1 MGIPP
6 LFRWVFAE
14 NRTSK
19 VPNFLKLLLFGQSVL
34 DLSLTLAK
42 SYDNG
47 IPVLE
52 IVRFH
57 FNLCPNRL
65 RTYDRF
71 PASMMSQIDFT
82 FVIERRTTNRKRSF
96 LNHPLGWFVMTL
108 LWLVSPLES
117 GRHLSAVVAQEASS
131 QASFGPTGP
140 VELVKDG
147 FQFTEGPA
155 WGPDQSLYFTD
166 IPANRIY
173 RFVPKDGV
181 LDIFIEPTGHS
192 NGLMFDSKGQLL
204 ACQMDGQLVS
214 IELATKAV
222 TVLSDKHNN
231 IRFNACNDLVIDSLG
246 GIYFTDPRYQS
257 PEPYPQGTEA
267 FYYRAA
273 DGTVTRLGQD
283 LLAPNGIGLS
293 PDGKT
298 LFVVPSMQKQVMAY
312 PIEAPGKIGT
322 GRVLFEL
329 KQPDGEDNTGGDGM
343 TVDVDG
349 NLYVTSALGVQVCD
363 QQGKLLTIINVP
375 EVPANVTFG
384 GDDFKML
391 YITARKGLYRCP
403 MPVAG
408 LVFGK
413 SQP

>member
-1 MGIPP
+1 MTWLCCLLMLGIWTET
-6 LFRWVFAE
+6 R
-14 NRTSK
+14 
-19 VPNFLKLLLFGQSVL
+19 
-34 DLSLTLAK
+34 
-42 SYDNG
+42 
-47 IPVLE
+47 
-52 IVRFH
+52 
-57 FNLCPNRL
+57 C
-65 RTYDRF
+65 
-71 PASMMSQIDFT
+71 
-82 FVIERRTTNRKRSF
+82 
-96 LNHPLGWFVMTL
+96 
-108 LWLVSPLES
+108 VS
-117 GRHLSAVVAQEASS
+117 AQEASPEK
-131 QASFGPTGP
+131 SFAPTAP

-155 WGPDQSLYFTD
+155 WGPDQTLYFTD

-173 RFVPKDGV
+173 KFKPKDNV

-214 IELATKAV
+214 IDPATKAV

-231 IRFNACNDLVIDSLG
+231 IRFNACNDLVIDAVG

-267 FYYRAA
+267 FYYRSA
-273 DGTVTRLGQD
+273 DGSVTRLGQD

-298 LFVVPSMQKQVMAY
+298 LYVVPSMQKQIMAY
-312 PIEAPGKIGT
+312 PIEGPGKIGA

-329 KQPDGEDNTGGDGM
+329 KQPEGEDNTGGDGM
-343 TVDVDG
+343 TVDVEG
-349 NLYVTSALGVQVCD
+349 NLYITSALGVQVCNRD
-363 QQGKLLTIINVP
+363 GKLLTIIQVP

-384 GDDFKML
+384 GDDFKTL

>member
-1 MGIPP
+1 MMSPSA
-6 LFRWVFAE
+6 FRFVVEHVQAYPMKSLSKHWVG
-14 NRTSK
+14 K
-19 VPNFLKLLLFGQSVL
+19 VVMLLLSISFIGIGVDSPSIVGQEVASATSV
-34 DLSLTLAK
+34 A
-42 SYDNG
+42 
-47 IPVLE
+47 
-52 IVRFH
+52 
-57 FNLCPNRL
+57 
-65 RTYDRF
+65 
-71 PASMMSQIDFT
+71 
-82 FVIERRTTNRKRSF
+82 
-96 LNHPLGWFVMTL
+96 
-108 LWLVSPLES
+108 
-117 GRHLSAVVAQEASS
+117 
-131 QASFGPTGP
+131 PTGP

-155 WGPDQSLYFTD
+155 WGPDQALYFTD

-173 RFVPKDGV
+173 KYNPKDGMFEV
-181 LDIFIEPTGHS
+181 FIEPSGHS
-192 NGLMFDSKGQLL
+192 NGLMFDTQGKLL
-204 ACQMDGQLVS
+204 ACQMDGQVVS
-214 IELATKAV
+214 VDLATKAV

-231 IRFNACNDLVIDSLG
+231 IRFNACNDLVIDTVG

-298 LFVVPSMQKQVMAY
+298 LYVVPSMQKQIMAY
-312 PIEAPGKIGT
+312 PVEAPGKIGA
-322 GRVLFEL
+322 GRVLYEL
-329 KQPDGEDNTGGDGM
+329 KQPEGEDNTGGDGM
-343 TVDVDG
+343 TVDVAG
-349 NLYVTSALGVQVCD
+349 NLYITSALGVQVCD
-363 QQGKLLTIINVP
+363 PAGKLLTIIEVP

-384 GDDFKML
+384 GEDFKTL